1 MQRIQDEEEKKVC
14 TLQIRAYG
22 RNMDLGVLK
31 PRLGSTARMSRLG
44 WTLAAR
50 DGIMMEE
57 REEENKYGM
66 HIQFSFLEIPRQL
79 SDY

>member
-1 MQRIQDEEEKKVC
+1 
-14 TLQIRAYG
+14 
-22 RNMDLGVLK
+22 
-31 PRLGSTARMSRLG
+31 
-44 WTLAAR
+44 
-50 DGIMMEE
+50 MMEE